1 MPELRAINGWKR
13 LYNSPFLPDLLSARL
28 FQHHLI
34 FQKNAQ
40 MYYSLTM
47 FVKTLR
53 VSKLITTT
61 HKQEIYGSFRS
72 RQKYPLLDRITFPNF
87 I

>member
-13 LYNSPFLPDLLSARL
+13 LYNSPFLPGLLSTRL
-28 FQHHLI
+28 FQRRLI

-40 MYYSLTM
+40 MYYSLTT
-47 FVKTLR
+47 FVKSLR

-61 HKQEIYGSFRS
+61 HKQEIFTAIAAHRN
-72 RQKYPLLDRITFPNF
+72 TFDF